1 MTAWLIRAG
10 REARYASDW
19 FANGY
24 IAIYWQLN
32 DLDIAGA
39 ARQEVRDM
47 VDAIYADSSQQA
59 RAMIT
64 GQVHRFG
71 SVMQTGDDVVTYS
84 PKNVSITS
92 APSPVAASS
101 KTPPVTTSTTAGTHA
116 R

>member
-71 SVMQTGDDVVTYS
+71 SVMQTGGGRSRRATNSPTPQRTRWAPSPPSARSAMTYS
-84 PKNVSITS
+84 PT
-92 APSPVAASS
+92 
-101 KTPPVTTSTTAGTHA
+101 
-116 R
+116 